1 MEVGMK
7 KLVLAVVILLLLP
20 STYLFSQEWSAAQK
34 DVWKNVEAYNKLGA
48 ERNIEGFM
56 EYFHPDYCGWDTDDA
71 LPLDKAGVRKLL
83 EESGWKTR
91 KILYMD
97 QKPVSIR
104 IFGDVAIVHYYYSII
119 AKDAE
124 GKEKSDKG
132 RWTDILMKQGN
143 KWVMIGDHGGSAK

>member
-7 KLVLAVVILLLLP
+7 KLSLAVAILLLLP

-34 DVWKNVEAYNKLGA
+34 DVWKSVEAYNKLGV
-48 ERNIEGFM
+48 ERNVEGFM
-56 EYFHPDYCGWDTDDA
+56 EYFHQDYCGWDYDDA
-71 LPLDKAGVRKLL
+71 LPMDKAGVRKLL

-91 KILYMD
+91 KTLYLD
-97 QKPVSIR
+97 QKPVAIR

-119 AKDAE
+119 NKDAE
-124 GKEKSDKG
+124 GKEKSDHG

-143 KWVMIGDHGGSAK
+143 KWVLIGDHGGSSK